1 MLKIIFKGL
10 LLAILSLSSFNYIFN
25 KKLKVAPDI
34 TNIYFSQEE
43 LLNVME
49 EAENID
55 IWVDKTEDI
64 DVETTKEIFDDVEV
78 IDVKNSLEYE
88 TIKNSQV
95 WSIGRTFFETIEI
108 RILKKDKSE

>member
-1 MLKIIFKGL
+1 M
-10 LLAILSLSSFNYIFN
+10 
-25 KKLKVAPDI
+25 KL
-34 TNIYFSQEE
+34 EE

-49 EAENID
+49 ETENID

-78 IDVKNSLEYE
+78 IDVKNSLGYE
-88 TIKNSQV
+88 AIKDSQV

-108 RILKKDKSE
+108 RILKEDKSE

>member
-1 MLKIIFKGL
+1 M
-10 LLAILSLSSFNYIFN
+10 
-25 KKLKVAPDI
+25 KL
-34 TNIYFSQEE
+34 EE